1 MIAVERL
8 ILEGQPRHTIVAAMR
23 RRFGIAPSTTDDYAA
38 KVRERWTGERAA
50 ALPGERAETIARLT
64 ADARTM
70 RRQGAWASLIQCERL
85 LADVRGLRSQSTVT
99 LTAPAPAAP
108 DMSHAEALEELAMAA
123 EVLGHMKATTTPAET
138 PEDALH

>member
-8 ILEGQPRHTIVAAMR
+8 ILEGQPRHAIVAAMR

-38 KVRERWTGERAA
+38 KVRERWTEERAA
-50 ALPGERAETIARLT
+50 ALPAERAETIARLT
-64 ADARTM
+64 ADARAM
-70 RRQGAWASLIQCERL
+70 RRRGAWASLIQCERL
-85 LADVRGLRSQSTVT
+85 LADVRGLRSQSVTVT
-99 LTAPAPAAP
+99 APPPAAP

-123 EVLGHMKATTTPAET
+123 EVLAHMKATATPAET